1 MEIALHPA
9 GCKGLAIGCKVFSFL
24 KYKRNTTMKTKRL
37 FLAMLLF
44 WGFIGAS
51 FAQLPS
57 VKLKDINGKVIDTA
71 TLSNDGK
78 PFIISFFASWCK
90 PCNRELKAIH
100 EVYADWQDETG
111 VRLVAI
117 SIDEAQNAQKVK
129 PMVNANGWEYQ
140 VLLDPNSDF
149 RRAMGVNM
157 IPHVFVI
164 DGNGKVA
171 ESRSGYT
178 EGGEQHLIEKVRE
191 LLAKK
196 EK

>member
-1 MEIALHPA
+1 MKA
-9 GCKGLAIGCKVFSFL
+9 
-24 KYKRNTTMKTKRL
+24 KR
-37 FLAMLLF
+37 FLASLVLLC
-44 WGFIGAS
+44 GFAGMA
-51 FAQLPS
+51 FAQIPS
-57 VKLKDINGKVIDTA
+57 VKLKDMNGKVIDTA
-71 TLSNDGK
+71 KLSNDGK
-78 PFIISFFASWCK
+78 PFIISFFATWCK

-100 EVYADWQDETG
+100 EVYPDWQDETG
-111 VRLVAI
+111 VRVIAI

-129 PMVNANGWEYQ
+129 PLVDANGWEYQ

-164 DGNGKVA
+164 DGDGKVA

-191 LLAKK
+191 LIEKK
-196 EK
+196 

>member
-1 MEIALHPA
+1 M
-9 GCKGLAIGCKVFSFL
+9 
-24 KYKRNTTMKTKRL
+24 
-37 FLAMLLF
+37 
-44 WGFIGAS
+44 
-51 FAQLPS
+51 
-57 VKLKDINGKVIDTA
+57 
-71 TLSNDGK
+71 
-78 PFIISFFASWCK
+78 
-90 PCNRELKAIH
+90 
-100 EVYADWQDETG
+100 
-111 VRLVAI
+111 RLVAI

-178 EGGEQHLIEKVRE
+178 EGGEQHLIEKVKE

>member
-1 MEIALHPA
+1 MPYFCKNFAVRKRSRETLRYISTPNSTKMKAQRIVAAL
-9 GCKGLAIGCKVFSFL
+9 
-24 KYKRNTTMKTKRL
+24 
-37 FLAMLLF
+37 LLF
-44 WGFIGAS
+44 WGMAAAS
-51 FAQLPS
+51 LAQLPS
-57 VKLKDINGKVIDTA
+57 VKLKDLNGKTIDTA

-78 PFIISFFASWCK
+78 PFIISFFATWCK

-100 EVYADWQDETG
+100 EVYPDWQDETG
-111 VRLVAI
+111 VRVVAI

-129 PMVNANGWEYQ
+129 PMVDAAGWEYE

-149 RRAMGVNM
+149 RRAMGVQM

-164 DGNGKVA
+164 DGDGKIA

-191 LLAKK
+191 LLKK
-196 EK
+196 